1 MRQSRSRSC
10 SFLNMENFDQ
20 AYLAMGELV
29 PVIERARS
37 EDVNE
42 ADTRFRVINTL
53 ITEVLQWPASAV
65 QNELHTES
73 GYMDYCVG
81 SAGAQFVLEAKRVG
95 VEFELPHS
103 TSSSVV
109 SIPALIS
116 GSAVGKNVQKA
127 LEQASRYAQERGVP
141 IACAFN
147 GHQLIVFFASR
158 TDGLAPL
165 KGRGLVFAS
174 ADALLNDMLIL
185 WNNLSPDGVANRVLH
200 QTLQSSVP
208 FPPDPLALRLHDYPG
223 SQRRNDLQTGL
234 QILSD
239 LFLGDLEDLET
250 LQEEFLRECYASS
263 GALSQYAEVSKQ
275 ILATRYELLSEV
287 GGASVQEASNRK
299 GVSPGFTADVMQ
311 AALSNRPV
319 ILLGDVGAGKST
331 FIERLIHV
339 DAKEVLGES
348 ISLYVDFGASST
360 LKSLSEHVLDAC
372 VDQLHT
378 KYETNIMGLKFAEN
392 ALKNEL
398 RLFDES
404 PEGSLKSIDQVAYQT
419 ARIKFLQGEMADRSN
434 YLRRAFEWMR
444 SSWRR
449 QVVIFLDNVDQRSS
463 SDQNEVFLISN
474 ELARTWPATVFVALR
489 PETFYTSEREGAI
502 SGYHPRVF
510 TISPPR
516 TDVML
521 RLRIE
526 FALKQLSDSG
536 RLDAFPTGI
545 QVDSETL
552 ELFLEMLSDNLRAN
566 DPFIRLID
574 NLAGGNMRMALQ
586 FVTDFIGS
594 GHINTQKIV
603 DVQKRFGR
611 YTIPDHEFLR
621 SIMFGDNRYY
631 DPDSSP
637 VPNLFRLTR
646 RDAKEHFVLP
656 LCLAHIQKAGDV
668 ENDHG
673 YVSANEIYRY
683 LQALGFEP
691 AEVAECLE
699 YALRFRLV
707 DSTRKYGKAAH
718 EEVFRITTVGAYCYK
733 ILIEK
738 FTYLDAISVDLP
750 VLDDDVRQDVREAYD
765 LEQRLERAEKL
776 LSYLDG
782 QWAYIPNSPDWN
794 WEATSA
800 ALKQDIARVRRRR
813 Q

>member
-1 MRQSRSRSC
+1 MD
-10 SFLNMENFDQ
+10 NFDQ
-20 AYLAMGELV
+20 AFLAMSALV
-29 PVIERARS
+29 PIIEQSRT

-42 ADTRFRVINTL
+42 ADTRFRIIDTL
-53 ITEVLQWPASAV
+53 LTDALQWPVSAV

-81 SAGAQFVLEAKRVG
+81 SAGAQFVLEAKKVG
-95 VEFELPHS
+95 VHFELPNS
-103 TSSSVV
+103 ATSAVM

-116 GSAVGKNVQKA
+116 GSAAGKNLQKA

-147 GHQLIVFFASR
+147 GHQLVVFFASR
-158 TDGLAPL
+158 TDGLPPL
-165 KGRGLVFAS
+165 KGRALVFAS
-174 ADALLNDMLIL
+174 SRALLDDLLIL
-185 WNNLSPDGVANRVLH
+185 WNNLAPDGVANRVLH

-208 FPPDPLALRLHDYPG
+208 FPPEPLSFRLNDYPG

-239 LFLGDLEDLET
+239 LFLGDLEDLEG

-275 ILATRYELLSEV
+275 ILSTRYELLSEV
-287 GGASVQEASNRK
+287 GNASVQEASGRR
-299 GVSPGFTADVMQ
+299 GITAGFTSDVMQ

-319 ILLGDVGAGKST
+319 ILLGDVGSGKST

-348 ISLYVDFGASST
+348 INLYVDFGASST

-372 VDQLHT
+372 GSQLRE
-378 KYETNIMGLKFAEN
+378 KYGINVMSLKFAEK
-392 ALKNEL
+392 ALKSEL
-398 RLFDES
+398 ILFDES
-404 PEGSLKSIDQVAYQT
+404 PAGYLKEIDNVAYQT
-419 ARIKFLQGEMADRSN
+419 SRIQFLQQEQSDRSI
-434 YLRRAFEWMR
+434 YLRKAFDWIR
-444 SSWRR
+444 TSSRR

-463 SDQNEVFLISN
+463 QDQNEVFLIAN

-516 TDVML
+516 TDIML
-521 RLRIE
+521 RRRVD
-526 FALKQLSDSG
+526 FALRQLHDSG
-536 RLDAFPTGI
+536 RLNSFPTGV

-552 ELFLEMLSDNLRAN
+552 ELFLQVLSDNLKAN
-566 DPFIRLID
+566 DPFVRLVD

-586 FVTDFIGS
+586 FVTDFVGS
-594 GHINTQKIV
+594 GHINTQKIIE
-603 DVQKRFGR
+603 VQERFGR

-646 RDAKEHFVLP
+646 RDPKEHFVLP
-656 LCLAHIQKAGDV
+656 LCLAHIQNAGELDI
-668 ENDHG
+668 DHG
-673 YVSANEIYRY
+673 YVSASEIYRY
-683 LQALGFEP
+683 LQSLGFE
-691 AEVAECLE
+691 ALEVADCLD
-699 YALRFRLV
+699 YALRFRLL
-707 DSTRKYGKAAH
+707 DSTRKYGKALPD
-718 EEVFRITTVGAYCYK
+718 EVFRITTVGAYSYK
-733 ILIEK
+733 TLIDK
-738 FTYLDAISVDLP
+738 FTYLDAVSVDMSI
-750 VLDDDVRQDVREAYD
+750 LDDDVRANVRDAFD
-765 LEQRLERAEKL
+765 LRQRLDRAEAIL
-776 LSYLDG
+776 GYLDD
-782 QWAYIPNSPDWN
+782 QWTHVPDSTGWD
-794 WEATSA
+794 WKIASMA
-800 ALKQDIARVRRRR
+800 MRADISKVKSRIT

>member
-1 MRQSRSRSC
+1 
-10 SFLNMENFDQ
+10 MENFDQ
-20 AYLAMGELV
+20 AFLAMTALV
-29 PVIERARS
+29 PIIEQARTDDS
-37 EDVNE
+37 NE
-42 ADTRFRVINTL
+42 ADTRFRIINTL
-53 ITEVLQWPASAV
+53 ITDVLQWPSSAV

-95 VEFELPHS
+95 VNFELPHGA
-103 TSSSVV
+103 TSAVV
-109 SIPALIS
+109 SIPALVS
-116 GSAVGKNVQKA
+116 GSAAGRNLQKA

-147 GHQLIVFFASR
+147 GYQLVVFFASR

-165 KGRGLVFAS
+165 QGRALVFS
-174 ADALLNDMLIL
+174 SVGALLDDLLVL

-208 FPPDPLALRLHDYPG
+208 FPPDPLAFRLNDYPG

-239 LFLGDLEDLET
+239 LFLGDLEDLEG
-250 LQEEFLRECYASS
+250 LQEDFLRECYAAS
-263 GALSQYAEVSKQ
+263 GALSQYAEVSRQ
-275 ILATRYELLSEV
+275 ILSTRYELLSEA
-287 GGASVQEASNRK
+287 GSASVHEASGRK
-299 GVSPGFTADVMQ
+299 GVTAGFTADVMQ

-319 ILLGDVGAGKST
+319 ILLGDVGSGKST

-372 VDQLHT
+372 VNQLRD
-378 KYETNIMGLKFAEN
+378 KYETNVMGLKFAER
-392 ALKNEL
+392 ALKDEL
-398 RLFDES
+398 RLFEES
-404 PEGSLKSIDQVAYQT
+404 PEGYLKDIDNVAYQK
-419 ARIKFLQGEMADRSN
+419 ARIQFLQRELGDRSN
-434 YLRRAFEWMR
+434 YLRKAFEWIR

-463 SDQNEVFLISN
+463 QDQNEVFLIAN

-521 RLRIE
+521 RLRID
-526 FALKQLSDSG
+526 FALKQLRDSG
-536 RLDAFPTGI
+536 RLNSFPAGI

-552 ELFLEMLSDNLRAN
+552 ELFLETLSDNLKAN
-566 DPFIRLID
+566 DPFVRLVD
-574 NLAGGNMRMALQ
+574 NLAGGNMRLALQ
-586 FVTDFIGS
+586 FVTDFVGS
-594 GHINTQKIV
+594 GHINTQKIIE
-603 DVQKRFGR
+603 VQRRSGR

-646 RDAKEHFVLP
+646 RDPKEHFVLP
-656 LCLAHIQKAGDV
+656 LCLAHIQKAGDLDT
-668 ENDHG
+668 EHG
-673 YVSANEIYRY
+673 YVPASEIYRY
-683 LQALGFEP
+683 LQSLGYEAL
-691 AEVAECLE
+691 EVADCLD
-699 YALRFRLV
+699 YALRFRLL
-707 DSTRKYGKAAH
+707 DSTRKYGKAAPD
-718 EEVFRITTVGAYCYK
+718 EVFRITTVGAYSYK
-733 ILIEK
+733 TLIDK
-738 FTYLDAISVDLP
+738 FTYLDAVSVDISI
-750 VLDDDVRQDVREAYD
+750 LDDAVRVSVRDAYD
-765 LEQRLERAEKL
+765 LRQRVDRAEII
-776 LSYLDG
+776 LSYLDE
-782 QWAYIPNSPDWN
+782 QWAYVPNSPDWN
-794 WEATSA
+794 WEFASRALRADISKVRNRLTS
-800 ALKQDIARVRRRR
+800 
-813 Q
+813 